1 MENNEEVNQALEAV
15 KEAMDLAIELEEV
28 LDGQD
33 LMVILMALTKIS
45 GVMLADAKGMAPFF
59 IDESNSLAWFENGVS
74 MAYRI
79 HLQLTTPTD
88 GHIH

>member
-1 MENNEEVNQALEAV
+1 MENKEEVNEALEAV
-15 KEAMDLAIELEEV
+15 KDAMNLAVEIEEL

-33 LMVILMALTKIS
+33 LMVILMALTKLS

-59 IDESNSLAWFENGVS
+59 IDEASSLTWFGNGVS